1 MQLDNRTPWQGMV
14 QVADLGEPTV
24 PAAVIFKATYDLQP
38 DGSLTPAADPMPI
51 SADQI
56 ETPFGNLHGELF
68 FKKRGADVCVLG
80 TVHRSAPVR
89 EALLTLTVGNFSHR
103 LTVSGDRTWIPTG
116 DRRQPLAASRPQP
129 FTEMPLGY
137 SHAFGGTADY
147 EGFPAVWADNPVG
160 RGYYLSVEQAKDH
173 PLPNIEAG
181 DEPRIRS
188 WEDRPRASGW
198 GPYPMNWGLRASAA
212 VKVDDKK
219 MAVASVDPSLFNNA
233 HPDLVVPALSP
244 GDTIQID
251 GLRDERLA
259 FALPRTLVRLQID
272 VAAQVAEVVGRIDG
286 VFLWADAGK
295 LVITQRATFSY
306 EFRPREVRRV
316 TATAVAV

>member
-1 MQLDNRTPWQGMV
+1 
-14 QVADLGEPTV
+14 
-24 PAAVIFKATYDLQP
+24 
-38 DGSLTPAADPMPI
+38 
-51 SADQI
+51 
-56 ETPFGNLHGELF
+56 
-68 FKKRGADVCVLG
+68 
-80 TVHRSAPVR
+80 
-89 EALLTLTVGNFSHR
+89 
-103 LTVSGDRTWIPTG
+103 
-116 DRRQPLAASRPQP
+116 
-129 FTEMPLGY
+129 
-137 SHAFGGTADY
+137 
-147 EGFPAVWADNPVG
+147 
-160 RGYYLSVEQAKDH
+160 
-173 PLPNIEAG
+173 
-181 DEPRIRS
+181 
-188 WEDRPRASGW
+188 
-198 GPYPMNWGLRASAA
+198 MNWGLRASAA

-251 GLRDERLA
+251 GLRDKRLA